1 MSTRHRRRSSQRR
14 AGRRTVGSVSG
25 SHGAHGHGEEL
36 RLPAVSSRVLTIA
49 VAAAALLTLVG
60 LIALRPV
67 GGDSGDALDDL
78 GFPTDF
84 HDGVIEAIRTC
95 PGIPPEDCQLVDVR
109 MVAGPDEG
117 EVVTV
122 EALIVDGSVGERVV
136 MSYDPNPDLPE
147 EFRYQLA
154 DRARKPVLTW
164 LAVIFGVAVIA
175 LGRWR
180 GVSALIGLAASLIV
194 LLAFTVPSIVDGRPP
209 VLVAA
214 VSASAIAFAALYL
227 THGIGPMSTVALFG
241 TLGALLLALVAGWA
255 SVELARFSGLASEDA
270 LFLRVI
276 GPELDLRGL
285 VLAGL
290 VIGALG
296 AIDDVTVTQASV
308 VFELKASN
316 PAATVSDLVRSG
328 LRVGRDHI
336 ASTVN
341 TLALAYAGA
350 ALPLVILL
358 VETDQ
363 SLGTVANSEVV
374 AVEIVRTLVGG
385 LALVAAVP
393 LTTWLAA
400 LIASDS
406 AGEADDFDD
415 LRRALDAD
423 D

>member
-1 MSTRHRRRSSQRR
+1 M
-14 AGRRTVGSVSG
+14 SG
-25 SHGAHGHGEEL
+25 SHGAHSHGDEL
-36 RLPAVSSRVLTIA
+36 SLPVVYRRGLAITVA
-49 VAAAALLTLVG
+49 VAALATVVG
-60 LIALRPV
+60 LIALWP
-67 GGDSGDALDDL
+67 GDDGEQVLDEV
-78 GFPTDF
+78 GFPSVF
-84 HDGVIEAIRTC
+84 HDGVIEGIGLC
-95 PGIPPEDCQLVDVR
+95 PGVDPLDCRLVEVR
-109 MVAGPDEG
+109 LVAGPDEG
-117 EVVTV
+117 EVVTL
-122 EALIVDGSVGERVV
+122 EAVIVDDHVGDRVV
-136 MSYDPNPDLPE
+136 LSYDDQLPE
-147 EFRYQLA
+147 QFQYRLA

-164 LAVIFGVAVIA
+164 LAIVFAVAVIG

-180 GVSALIGLAASLIV
+180 GVSALLGLGASLVV
-194 LLAFTVPSIVDGRPP
+194 LLAFTVPAIVDGRSP

-227 THGIGPMSTVALFG
+227 THGIRPMSTVALFG
-241 TLGALLLALVAGWA
+241 TLGSLLLALFAGSIA
-255 SVELARFSGLASEDA
+255 VEVARFTGLASEDA
-270 LFLRVI
+270 LFLRVL
-276 GPELDLRGL
+276 GPELDLSGL
-285 VLAGL
+285 ILAGL

-308 VFELKASN
+308 VFELKASQ
-316 PAATVSDLVRSG
+316 PSATVSDLVRSG

-350 ALPLVILL
+350 ALPLVILI

-400 LIASDS
+400 VIAVD
-406 AGEADDFDD
+406 AATDPDDFDD
-415 LRRALDAD
+415 LRQALDE
-423 D
+423 

>member
-1 MSTRHRRRSSQRR
+1 MSRR
-14 AGRRTVGSVSG
+14 A
-25 SHGAHGHGEEL
+25 
-36 RLPAVSSRVLTIA
+36 LPIAVSAAAVLT
-49 VAAAALLTLVG
+49 VVG
-60 LIALRPV
+60 LIALRPT
-67 GGDSGDALDDL
+67 GGDERDDFDDL
-78 GFPTDF
+78 GVPTAF

-95 PGIPPEDCQLVDVR
+95 PGIDPLDCRLVDVR
-109 MVAGPDEG
+109 LVAGPDEG
-117 EVVTV
+117 EVVTI
-122 EALIVDGSVGERVV
+122 EALITDDEVGDRVV
-136 MSYDPNPDLPE
+136 LSYLPE
-147 EFRYQLA
+147 LPAEFQYQIA

-164 LAVIFGVAVIA
+164 LAVIFAAAVIA

-180 GVSALIGLAASLIV
+180 GVSALFGLAASLIV
-194 LLAFTVPSIVDGRPP
+194 LLVFTVPSIVDGRPP

-227 THGIGPMSTVALFG
+227 THGIRPMSTVALFG
-241 TLGALLLALVAGWA
+241 TLGALLLALLAGWVT
-255 SVELARFSGLASEDA
+255 VELARFTGLADEEA
-270 LFLRVI
+270 LFLRVL

-308 VFELKASN
+308 VFELKSTNPHASI
-316 PAATVSDLVRSG
+316 SELVRSG
-328 LRVGRDHI
+328 MRVGRDHI

-350 ALPLVILL
+350 SLPLVILL

-400 LIASDS
+400 LVASD
-406 AGEADDFDD
+406 AAAEQQTDDFDD